1 MSVFGRMV
9 DAIRYIV
16 RKADMVLLAL
26 CLVSTAY
33 GIVLIASATNFRSN
47 TMRYVLVQA
56 AAAVIGIGLYF
67 LFSNLDMEH
76 FSEKWWLFLI
86 FNLGFIAL
94 LVPFGVER
102 NNSKAWLSFSWMP
115 MDIQPAE
122 VVKLTFTVLLAKQL
136 AWFRENRRMRGL
148 ESLLWPAA
156 HTGLMFVWI
165 YVISSDA
172 GSGLVYLVI
181 FAGMAFAAGLAW
193 YWFAAGFGVMGLGI
207 GALALL
213 DKLPGYMVERFRVLF
228 DHSYD
233 PQGVGWQQTRSL
245 MALGS
250 GGVFGQGLFNGIQT
264 QSAFKENLPERADG
278 LYFLRLRRGT
288 GNGGV
293 PGDYSA
299 GVFAG
304 VALLSDGPCGQAD
317 HGKPDLRGLWRHAD
331 FSDGGEYR
339 HVPLCHAGDRADAA
353 LFQLRGKFH
362 CDAVR
367 RHGDCLR
374 RAQQDAAG
382 LAAKDMIARPTV
394 LGRDRQN
401 GKKISC
407 LRFSGAGYLFYGDSA
422 RSEGG
427 GLFDFQALFL
437 QPPVHK
443 LTEQCIQNRHQ
454 GDKQQHSPPPP

>member
-207 GALALL
+207 GALVLL

-264 QSAFKENLPERADG
+264 QSAFKENLPERQTDFIFSVCGEELGMVGCLAIILLEFLLVWRCFQTARVAKQTMGSLICVGFGAMLIFQTVENIGMCLFVMPVIG
-278 LYFLRLRRGT
+278 LTLPFFSYGGSSIVTLYAAMGIVSGVRSRTLPDWLRKT
-288 GNGGV
+288 
-293 PGDYSA
+293 
-299 GVFAG
+299 
-304 VALLSDGPCGQAD
+304 
-317 HGKPDLRGLWRHAD
+317 
-331 FSDGGEYR
+331 
-339 HVPLCHAGDRADAA
+339 
-353 LFQLRGKFH
+353 
-362 CDAVR
+362 
-367 RHGDCLR
+367 
-374 RAQQDAAG
+374 
-382 LAAKDMIARPTV
+382 
-394 LGRDRQN
+394 
-401 GKKISC
+401 
-407 LRFSGAGYLFYGDSA
+407 
-422 RSEGG
+422 
-427 GLFDFQALFL
+427 
-437 QPPVHK
+437 
-443 LTEQCIQNRHQ
+443 
-454 GDKQQHSPPPP
+454 